1 VSNEPVWGQF
11 TAALRDLENWLESSK
26 VPHTLLGGV
35 AVSLISQPRATRDID
50 ACILV
55 EQDLWPS
62 LIDSGKNYG
71 FLPRINDILA
81 FAARS
86 RVFLL
91 LHQPTAIKVDIS
103 VAALPFEQEMLS
115 RATTICV
122 GDLEIKVPT
131 PEDLVI
137 SKAVAHRPRDLVDIG
152 SILVS
157 HPDIDLSRVRS
168 FVSQFSIVLEMP
180 EILDDL
186 EQVLK
191 SHQR

>member
-1 VSNEPVWGQF
+1 VSDQPVWGQF

-26 VPHTLLGGV
+26 VPHALLGGV

-50 ACILV
+50 ACILAD
-55 EQDLWPS
+55 QDLWPS
-62 LIDSGKNYG
+62 LIDSGKRYG
-71 FLPRINDILA
+71 FVPRIDDALA
-81 FAARS
+81 FAERS

-91 LHQPTAIKVDIS
+91 AHQPSGIKVDIS

-115 RATTICV
+115 RAATIAV
-122 GDLEIKVPT
+122 GDFNVKVPT

-157 HPDIDLSRVRS
+157 HPDIDLSRVRR

-186 EQVLK
+186 EQVLT
-191 SHQR
+191 SRQR